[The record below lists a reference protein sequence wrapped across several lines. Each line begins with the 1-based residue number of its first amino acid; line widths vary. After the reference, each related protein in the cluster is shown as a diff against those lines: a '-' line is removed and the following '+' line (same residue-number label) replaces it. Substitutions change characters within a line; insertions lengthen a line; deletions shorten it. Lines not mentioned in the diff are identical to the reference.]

1 MKRTLKKKRDPPANG
16 LNVNEDILFKMGK
29 APTK

>member
-1 MKRTLKKKRDPPANG
+1 MKRTLKKKRDPLANG